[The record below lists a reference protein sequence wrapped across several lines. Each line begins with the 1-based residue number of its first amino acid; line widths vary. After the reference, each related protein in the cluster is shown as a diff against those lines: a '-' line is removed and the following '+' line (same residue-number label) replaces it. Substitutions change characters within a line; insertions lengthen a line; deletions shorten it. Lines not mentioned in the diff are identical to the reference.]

1 MCGLADWVRQC
12 LVEFVFTVQPDPPV
26 AAPSRAGPPEVVAQ
40 TADPP
45 VIDPHGADPPWP
57 LLLGQALQSSFLAL
71 KGSWTRGPIT

>member
-40 TADPP
+40 TAYPP
-45 VIDPHGADPPWP
+45 VIAPHGADPPVTAP
-57 LLLGQALQSSFLAL
+57 SGAVPPVIFFGA
-71 KGSWTRGPIT
+71 